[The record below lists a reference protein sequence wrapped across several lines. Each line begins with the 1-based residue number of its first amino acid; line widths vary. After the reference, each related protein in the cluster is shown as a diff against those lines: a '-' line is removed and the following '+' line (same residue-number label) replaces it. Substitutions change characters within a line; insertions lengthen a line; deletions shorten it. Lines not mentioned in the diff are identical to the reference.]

1 MKRKSDQYQKVLIA
15 IIALYCVF
23 VGAVNPAFLQVTTIF
38 DIVRTAS
45 TSVILAIGLLVVMIS
60 GGIDVSFMAI
70 ALFGSYTTINIM
82 ISSGINNF
90 LFAAICSMAFGIV
103 LGAINAALINW
114 LKLPPFIITLG
125 TQNLFH
131 GIMTTFI
138 SDKYFGAG
146 VLPTGLHKFGSG
158 TLFKIQTEDGIVGLT
173 LSIVPVILAMS
184 ITWFFLNRTMIGR
197 GVIAVGNDEESAR
210 RIGFDPNKIRF
221 FVYIWSGILAGLA
234 GIIYVAQINALYPN
248 KMIGGELP
256 IVAAVVIGG
265 TKITGGEGN
274 IFGAILGI
282 LIIYILNSTLIL
294 IGLSSSWNDLFTGS
308 ILVVAI
314 AISSYQERL
323 RNQNN
328 LIFTN

>member
-1 MKRKSDQYQKVLIA
+1 M
-15 IIALYCVF
+15 
-23 VGAVNPAFLQVTTIF
+23 
-38 DIVRTAS
+38 
-45 TSVILAIGLLVVMIS
+45 
-60 GGIDVSFMAI
+60 
-70 ALFGSYTTINIM
+70 
-82 ISSGINNF
+82 
-90 LFAAICSMAFGIV
+90 
-103 LGAINAALINW
+103 
-114 LKLPPFIITLG
+114 
-125 TQNLFH
+125 
-131 GIMTTFI
+131 
-138 SDKYFGAG
+138 
-146 VLPTGLHKFGSG
+146 
-158 TLFKIQTEDGIVGLT
+158 
-173 LSIVPVILAMS
+173 
-184 ITWFFLNRTMIGR
+184 
-197 GVIAVGNDEESAR
+197 
-210 RIGFDPNKIRF
+210 
-221 FVYIWSGILAGLA
+221 YIWSGILAGLA